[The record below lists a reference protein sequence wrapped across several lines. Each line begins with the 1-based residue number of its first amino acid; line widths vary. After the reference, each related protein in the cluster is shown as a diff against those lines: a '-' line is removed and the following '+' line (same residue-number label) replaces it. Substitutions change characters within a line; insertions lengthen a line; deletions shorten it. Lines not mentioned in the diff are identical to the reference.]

1 MSTEAGQAQDGGS
14 LGVRV
19 SRDIMPRFAA
29 EFSLDFVSAP
39 LAVTSA
45 ATDGI
50 QTTSDS
56 FVAAF
61 EGVLGGTSTG
71 VSSTY
76 TIQDHDGRQLAVT
89 GALNIN
95 LTTQGRFIPYV
106 TFGAGNIWNK
116 GDAPVAKLE
125 GHYTFQFSDGLPY
138 DETDTVRIR
147 HSTDDRVV
155 AGVFGGG
162 AKMFLTPRSG
172 IRVDVRVHLSNN
184 TVHTFLNAN
193 PDVVTHF
200 SQEQAAFAF
209 TTTDP
214 SVRFSNSPLTG
225 VESSLGGP
233 DIDNFETFTVSG
245 VQSQVLVNVGYFWR
259 P

>member
-1 MSTEAGQAQDGGS
+1 MT
-14 LGVRV
+14 
-19 SRDIMPRFAA
+19 SRPASPRF

-50 QTTSDS
+50 RTTSDS

-71 VSSTY
+71 VSSTS
-76 TIQDHDGRQLAVT
+76 TIQDDNGRQLAVT

-95 LTTQGRFIPYV
+95 LATQGRFIPYV
-106 TFGAGNIWNK
+106 TFGAGAIWNK

-172 IRVDVRVHLSNN
+172 IRRAWSMSAC
-184 TVHTFLNAN
+184 T
-193 PDVVTHF
+193 
-200 SQEQAAFAF
+200 
-209 TTTDP
+209 
-214 SVRFSNSPLTG
+214 
-225 VESSLGGP
+225 
-233 DIDNFETFTVSG
+233 
-245 VQSQVLVNVGYFWR
+245 
-259 P
+259 